1 MAFNLV
7 TNVVDETQLRKAQ
20 LRALKLFAD
29 TVKGTYGPMGEY
41 TAYSMQDPNNKLKAI
56 VSYYT
61 KDGFTVLKH
70 VDTDKPIESLL
81 RDDIRTIC
89 THVIKTIGDG
99 TTSATMLS
107 YYIFK
112 GLLELQYKR
121 KLPKRRI
128 IKAFKE
134 IIKEGISEI
143 ESKARECTVDDI
155 YNIAY
160 TSLNGNEEMAN
171 IIKGIYEESGM
182 DVFIDVSASNTK
194 DTIVKTYNSL
204 VYEAGYI
211 DSCFINNEQ
220 DNTVDYHNPHIYV
233 FESPIDTPDMIN
245 TLKLIFTKEIT
256 EPIQQYQKLIAK
268 GKQPDQPLSPVL
280 VICPHISRDANSFID
295 QLIVEFTNMK
305 MAQRPQFCIV
315 SNIDNDNGYLLDIMK
330 LTEAKFIKK
339 YIDKESY
346 EIDKNIGLAP
356 NEMNIRTFAG
366 TAERIVVDA
375 LTTKIINPKQM
386 YDENGEYTEFYTNYI
401 KQLEDL
407 LKKYEET
414 REEIVKIGKLK
425 RRINIIKANMVD
437 LYVGGIG
444 TTDRMALS
452 DSVEDAVLNCR
463 SAAADGVG
471 YAANYEGLRAFNK
484 LLTKYD
490 AEFKEADEAYEQDK
504 ENNNFI
510 KERIR
515 TFINKEVATVIT
527 KSYIELCS
535 QIYVPYCDD
544 DHKDALGIVGLSL
557 ANKDQSK
564 RKPFNILT
572 EEYDDL
578 VLTSIKTEPA
588 ILEAISR
595 IITTLYNTNQFLVPD
610 PRFNIYQ
617 MDKDDE
623 EYKKQK
629 MQSKESAK
637 EKTVDVTE
645 FIDDESEK

>member
-1 MAFNLV
+1 MALKLV
-7 TNVVDETQLRKAQ
+7 TNVVSETELRKAQ
-20 LRALKLFAD
+20 LRALSLFAE

-70 VDTDKPIESLL
+70 IDTDKPIESILK
-81 RDDIRTIC
+81 DDIRTIC

-112 GLLELQYKR
+112 GLLSLQYDK

-134 IIKEGISEI
+134 IIKEGIEEI
-143 ESKARECTVDDI
+143 ESKARECTIDDI

-171 IIKGIYEESGM
+171 VIKGIYEESGM

-194 DTIVKTYNSL
+194 DTVVKTYNSL

-211 DSCFINNEQ
+211 DSCFINNAK
-220 DNTVDYHNPHIYV
+220 DNTVDYMNPHIYV
-233 FESPIDTPDMIN
+233 FESPIDTPDMIGI
-245 TLKLIFTKEIT
+245 LKMIFFKEVKD
-256 EPIQQYQKLIAK
+256 PIEKYQKEAAR
-268 GKQPDQPLSPVL
+268 GKQIDISLSPVL
-280 VICPHISRDANSFID
+280 IICPHISRDANSFID

-305 MAQRPQFCIV
+305 MEQRPQFCIV

-339 YIDKESY
+339 YIDKETY

-356 NEMNIRTFAG
+356 NEMNIKTFCG

-375 LTTKIINPKQM
+375 LTTKIINPKNM
-386 YDENGEYTEFYTNYI
+386 YEDNGEYTEFYTNYI

-407 LKKYEET
+407 LHKYEET

-484 LLTKYD
+484 ILSKYD
-490 AEFKEADEAYEQDK
+490 YEFNEAEEAYENNK
-504 ENNNFI
+504 EDAEI
-510 KERIR
+510 AKERIR
-515 TFINKEVATVIT
+515 TFINKEVATVIA
-527 KSYIELCS
+527 KSYIELCA
-535 QIYVPYCDD
+535 QIYIPYCDD
-544 DHKDALGIVGLSL
+544 EKNDAMSIVAMSL
-557 ANKDQSK
+557 ANTDKDK

-572 EEYDDL
+572 EDYDDL

-588 ILEAISR
+588 ILEAISK

-617 MDKDDE
+617 MNEEDDIIKVDMT
-623 EYKKQK
+623 KKQN
-629 MQSKESAK
+629 
-637 EKTVDVTE
+637 DVE
-645 FIDDESEK
+645 N

>member
-7 TNVVDETQLRKAQ
+7 TNVVDEAQLRQAQ
-20 LRALKLFAD
+20 LRALELFAN

-41 TAYSMQDPNNKLKAI
+41 TAYSMQDPANKLKAI

-81 RDDIRTIC
+81 KDDIRTIC

-107 YYIFK
+107 YYIFR
-112 GLLELQYKR
+112 GLLSLQYEK

-155 YNIAY
+155 HNIAF

-171 IIKGIYEESGM
+171 IITDIYKENGM

-194 DTIVKTYNSL
+194 DTVVKTYNSL
-204 VYEAGYI
+204 AYEAGYI

-220 DNTVDYHNPHIYV
+220 DNTVDYRNPHIYV

-245 TLKLIFTKEIT
+245 TLRLIFTKEIT
-256 EPIQQYQKLIAK
+256 EPIHQYQKMMAK
-268 GKQPDQPLSPVL
+268 GKQPEEPLSPVL

-315 SNIDNDNGYLLDIMK
+315 ANIDNDNGYLLDIMK
-330 LTEAKFIKK
+330 FTGAKFIKK

-356 NEMNIRTFAG
+356 NELNIRSFAG
-366 TAERIVVDA
+366 TAERVVVDA
-375 LTTKIINPKQM
+375 LTTKIINPKNM
-386 YDENGEYTEFYTNYI
+386 YDGNGEFTEFYTNYI

-407 LKKYEET
+407 LQKYEET
-414 REEIVKIGKLK
+414 KEEIVKIGKLK

-484 LLTKYD
+484 ILAKYD
-490 AEFKEADEAYEQDK
+490 KEFQVAEEAYDQDK
-504 ENNNFI
+504 ENPDKI

-515 TFINKEVATVIT
+515 TFINKEVASVIT
-527 KSYIELCS
+527 KSYIELCA
-535 QIYVPYCDD
+535 QIYLPYCDD
-544 DHKDALGIVGLSL
+544 EKKDALNIVALSL
-557 ANKDQSK
+557 ANADESK

-572 EEYDDL
+572 EENDDL

-588 ILEAISR
+588 ILDAISR

-617 MDKDDE
+617 MDEDDE
-623 EYKKQK
+623 KYKKLKEELEETKKELQK
-629 MQSKESAK
+629 AK
-637 EKTVDVTE
+637 LQNVT
-645 FIDDESEK
+645 SEK

>member
-7 TNVVDETQLRKAQ
+7 TNVVDETQLRAAQ
-20 LRALKLFAD
+20 LRALELFAT
-29 TVKGTYGPMGEY
+29 TVRGTYGPMGEY
-41 TAYSMQDPNNKLKAI
+41 TAYSMQDPSNKLKAI

-81 RDDIRTIC
+81 KDDIRTIC

-99 TTSATMLS
+99 TTSATILS
-107 YYIFK
+107 YFIFK
-112 GLLELQYKR
+112 GLLELQYQK
-121 KLPKRRI
+121 KLPKRKI

-134 IIKEGISEI
+134 IIKEGIAEI
-143 ESKARECTVDDI
+143 ESKSRECTVDDI

-171 IIKGIYEESGM
+171 IITDIYKESGM

-194 DTIVKTYNSL
+194 DTVVKTYNSL
-204 VYEAGYI
+204 AYEAGYI
-211 DSCFINNEQ
+211 DPCFINNEH
-220 DNTVDYHNPHIYV
+220 DNTVDFHNPHIYV

-256 EPIQQYQKLIAK
+256 EPIQQYQKMMAK

-315 SNIDNDNGYLLDIMK
+315 ANIDNDNGYLLDIMK

-346 EIDKNIGLAP
+346 EIDKKVGLAP
-356 NEMNIRTFAG
+356 NELNIRTFAG

-375 LTTKIINPKQM
+375 LTTKIINPKNM

-484 LLTKYD
+484 ILTKYD
-490 AEFKEADEAYEQDK
+490 AEFKAAEDSKQAL
-504 ENNNFI
+504 
-510 KERIR
+510 
-515 TFINKEVATVIT
+515 INKEVATVIA
-527 KSYIELCS
+527 KSYVDLCAL
-535 QIYVPYCDD
+535 IYVPYCDD
-544 DHKDALGIVGLSL
+544 NIEDAMNIVVLSL
-557 ANKDQSK
+557 ANSNKNK

-629 MQSKESAK
+629 EEMTKVEQKPAPSDGM
-637 EKTVDVTE
+637 EK
-645 FIDDESEK
+645 